1 MKEYEAKSP
10 EELRCEDY
18 MAGRKTG
25 GAAGAT
31 AAGGMFGGAAQQPA
45 AGGLFG
51 GGAATTQSGG
61 LFGAQVSWLSAQM
74 YNSSFVHF
82 SSTLALVYLNDCSG

>member
-1 MKEYEAKSP
+1 MKEYEQKSP

-25 GAAGAT
+25 GAAGAA
-31 AAGGMFGGAAQQPA
+31 AAGGMFGGAGVGQPQQPA

-61 LFGAQVSWLSAQM
+61 LFGAQVSAQM
-74 YNSSFVHF
+74 YNLDWTFEW
-82 SSTLALVYLNDCSG
+82 LAT

>member
-45 AGGLFG
+45 AAGGLFG

-61 LFGAQVSWLSAQM
+61 LFGAQVSAECPNVQPM
-74 YNSSFVHF
+74 
-82 SSTLALVYLNDCSG
+82 TLDL